1 MYDRM
6 IATLLENLSNSDKYK
21 WHMDLNL
28 ILDGGAFSG
37 SYQLGALYYLREME
51 KRYDIQVDKISGC
64 SIGAIL
70 GYLYIT
76 DQLDYGVQ
84 MYKHLRQ
91 CFIEKGDLSIAKS
104 LLEQIQKNSNDDV
117 YLSCNGRLVISYYDV
132 LLCEHIGVDEFENND
147 HLFDVL
153 YRSIFIPI
161 FIDGRIVYN
170 ERYIDGLYPKINI
183 YSEDIREKPVKLER
197 KRKTLFLNLMNG
209 KFQKMIYIKGEL
221 NNATRI
227 LTGILDIHSFFLDG
241 TKTEFCSYLEEW
253 NDFDNSVFYLRKVL
267 SKIFVYFISCYLIM
281 KKHFRN
287 ISSSYEQNSNLQNGI
302 LPYFVRFFFT

>member
-6 IATLLENLSNSDKYK
+6 IATLLENLSNSDKCK

-51 KRYDIQVDKISGC
+51 KRYDIQVGKISGC

-76 DQLDYGVQ
+76 DQLDYGVH
-84 MYKHLRQ
+84 MYKQLRE
-91 CFIEKGDLSIAKS
+91 CFVEHGYLSSAKC
-104 LLEQIQKNSNDDV
+104 LLEKIQKGSRNDSYV
-117 YLSCNGRLVISYYDV
+117 SCNRRLTISYYDV
-132 LLCEHIGVDEFENND
+132 LLCEHICVDEFENND

-153 YRSIFIPI
+153 YRSMFIPI

-170 ERYIDGLYPKINI
+170 ERYIDGLYPQINI
-183 YSEDIREKPVKLER
+183 YSEDIREKPDKLER
-197 KRKTLFLNLMNG
+197 KRKTLFLNLMNS

-281 KKHFRN
+281 KKHFRK
-287 ISSSYEQNSNLQNGI
+287 IRSSYEQNSNLQNGI
-302 LPYFVRFFFT
+302 LPFFVRFFFT